1 MNVPLAVLIIVVS
14 LVAAAFFA
22 GAETA
27 LTAASRAR
35 MHALETGGDKRAALA
50 NRLIARRGRLI
61 SAMLLGGQLVT
72 IAASAYTTSLLV
84 AAVGDRGVVYATGI
98 MTALIVVFGE
108 VLPKSIAIAYPDRVS
123 LLIAPPV
130 AFFVTVF
137 GPIVT
142 AVELLVRGILRLFG
156 VSLAQRETGVS
167 GHDELRGAVDI
178 LHREGG
184 VARDERDMF
193 GGLLELDEIPVGDAM
208 VHRTN
213 MRTIDADLPPQE
225 LIREVLASPYTRMP
239 IWRGDPD
246 NIIGMLHAK
255 DLFRAFAAAGGDASR
270 VKAADIALEAWF
282 IPEATTLRDQ
292 LQAFLRRK
300 IHSALVV
307 DEYGVVLGLITLE
320 DIIEEIVGDIKDEH
334 DVIVQGVRQ
343 QLDGSLIVDG
353 SVPIRDLNRA
363 MDWNLPDEEA
373 ATIAGLVIHE
383 ARAIPEPRQTY
394 VFHGVRFEVLR
405 RQRNRISLLRLTP
418 ITAPNAAVGKTIA
431 AEAEGEKKGLPAP

>member
-1 MNVPLAVLIIVVS
+1 MNVPFAIAVVVLSLI
-14 LVAAAFFA
+14 AAAFFA

-35 MHALETGGDKRAALA
+35 MQALETSGDKRAALA
-50 NRLIARRGRLI
+50 NRLISNRGRLI
-61 SAMLLGGQLVT
+61 SAMLMGGQLVT
-72 IAASAYTTSLLV
+72 IASSAYTTSVLV
-84 AAVGDRGVVYATGI
+84 AAVGSRGVVYATGI
-98 MTALIVVFGE
+98 MTALIVIFGE
-108 VLPKSIAIAYPDRVS
+108 VLPKTVAIAYPDRVS
-123 LLIAPPV
+123 LLIAPLV

-137 GPIVT
+137 GPVAG
-142 AVELLVRGILRLFG
+142 AVELLVRGILRVFG
-156 VSLAQRETGVS
+156 VSLGHRESGITGAE
-167 GHDELRGAVDI
+167 ELRGAVDI

-184 VARDERDMF
+184 VARDDRDML
-193 GGLLELDEIPVGDAM
+193 GGLLELDEIRVGDAM
-208 VHRTN
+208 VHRTK
-213 MRTIDADLPPQE
+213 MRSIDADLPPDE

-246 NIIGMLHAK
+246 NIIGMLHTK
-255 DLFRAFAAAGGDASR
+255 DLFRAFAAAGGDSAR

-292 LQAFLRRK
+292 LEAFLRRK
-300 IHSALVV
+300 THSALVV
-307 DEYGVVLGLITLE
+307 DEYGSVLGLITLE

-334 DVIVQGVRQ
+334 DILAQGVRQ

-353 SVPIRDLNRA
+353 SVAIRDLNRA
-363 MDWNLPDEEA
+363 MDWNLPDDEA

-405 RQRNRISLLRLTP
+405 RQRNRIAALRLTP
-418 ITAPNAAVGKTIA
+418 MTGRELVAGKAIA
-431 AEAEGEKKGLPAP
+431 AGAKGEKGAARTP